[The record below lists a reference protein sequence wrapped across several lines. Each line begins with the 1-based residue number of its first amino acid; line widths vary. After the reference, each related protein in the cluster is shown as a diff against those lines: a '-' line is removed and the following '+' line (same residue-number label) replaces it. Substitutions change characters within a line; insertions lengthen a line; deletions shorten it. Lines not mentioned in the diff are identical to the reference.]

1 MSYLR
6 FGAMILVSGLVM
18 YAVMYLHTYE
28 LAHVRF
34 SQTRLWM
41 TVLMVSAMAVVM
53 LGFMR
58 SMYPSAR
65 ANAAIFAGAIVVFAA
80 ALWLLRSQQTVDDV
94 AYMKAMVPHHSIAVL
109 TSRRAQIEDPRV
121 RDLADSIVEAQL
133 SEIAQMNRLIADLER
148 NPPMAGIREAPQGEN
163 TR

>member
-6 FGAMILVSGLVM
+6 FGAMILVSGIVM

-41 TVLMVSAMAVVM
+41 TILMVSAMALVM
-53 LGFMR
+53 LAFMR
-58 SMYPSAR
+58 SMYPSGR
-65 ANAAIFAGAIVVFAA
+65 ANAAIFVGAALVFAA
-80 ALWLLRSQQTVDDV
+80 ALWFLRSQQTVDDV

-121 RDLADSIVEAQL
+121 RDLADSIVETQL
-133 SEIAQMNRLIADLER
+133 SEIALMNRLIADLER
-148 NPPMAGIREAPQGEN
+148 NPPMEGVREAPPGE
-163 TR
+163 TAR

>member
-80 ALWLLRSQQTVDDV
+80 TLWLLRSQQTVDDV
-94 AYMKAMVPHHSIAVL
+94 AYMKAMIPHHSIAVL

-133 SEIAQMNRLIADLER
+133 SEIARMNRLIADLER
-148 NPPMAGIREAPQGEN
+148 NPPVTGIREVPQGEN
-163 TR
+163 AR

>member
-148 NPPMAGIREAPQGEN
+148 NSPMAGIREAPQGEN
-163 TR
+163 AR

>member
-148 NPPMAGIREAPQGEN
+148 NPPVTGILEVPQGEN
-163 TR
+163 AR